1 MQFDR
6 QFASA
11 RVSTLSI
18 RKKAYRFVDVS
29 SKWIYYRSLAAFGW
43 PLLIA
48 VSGVCGFE
56 ANSLFAQAPVSFKEQ
71 IAPILQQ
78 HCVACHGA
86 KRAEGGYR
94 LDAAEQMLKP
104 GDGGN
109 NPVVPMKSV
118 DSEIV
123 QRIRSHD
130 PDIQMPAESEPL
142 ASEHVELIAKW
153 MDEGAK
159 LDGVAMSDPLWL
171 VIPPAATAKSPE
183 HYPNALPIT
192 ALSFSPDGNQLI
204 SSGYHEALVWN
215 PVEGQLVGRLPNQV
229 QRAYTMLGLS
239 AGNVLAVGGGTP
251 GAKGE
256 LRLIDRNSGVTQHVL
271 ARSNDV
277 VLDCAMRPGKNEL
290 AVALADNTIRIID
303 LDKMEQ
309 RKTIASHADW
319 VTQLAY
325 SDDGKRLGSS
335 SRDKSAKVIDA
346 ETGDLLVSYP
356 GHAAAVRG
364 IASIGDGAQWMSV
377 GADNKWHR
385 WELEGAKKIAEVPL
399 GGEPAKLLKIDQ
411 SVIVPCADKHWVK
424 IDLSSNAVSLKIPGH
439 EDWVVSVAYS
449 PTTNKLA
456 TGGIDGSVRVWNAAD
471 GSLLKNWVARP

>member
-1 MQFDR
+1 MGG
-6 QFASA
+6 SA
-11 RVSTLSI
+11 KYI
-18 RKKAYRFVDVS
+18 AYCNL
-29 SKWIYYRSLAAFGW
+29 LAIGRT
-43 PLLIA
+43 LLIA
-48 VSGVCGFE
+48 TSGALGFE
-56 ANSLFAQAPVSFKEQ
+56 ADSLLAQTPVSFKEQ
-71 IAPILQQ
+71 IAPILQE

-86 KRAEGGYR
+86 KRSEGGYR

-109 NPVVPMKSV
+109 NPVVPMKSA

-130 PDIQMPAESEPL
+130 PDVQMPAESEPL
-142 ASEHVELIAKW
+142 ATEQIELIAKW

-159 LDGVAMSDPLWL
+159 LDGVTLSDPLWL

-192 ALSFSPDGNQLI
+192 ALSFSPDGSQLI

-215 PVEGQLVGRLPNQV
+215 PVEGNLVGRLPNQV
-229 QRAYTMLGLS
+229 QRAYAMLAMN
-239 AGNVLAVGGGTP
+239 AGNVWAVGGGTP

-256 LRLIDRNSGVTQHVL
+256 LRLVDRTSGATQHVL

-277 VLDCAMRPGKNEL
+277 VLDCVMRPGKNEL

-309 RKTIASHADW
+309 RKSLASHADW

-364 IASIGDGAQWMSV
+364 IASIGDGSQWMSV

-385 WELEGAKKIAEVPL
+385 WELEGAKKVAEVPL

-411 SVIVPCADKHWVK
+411 AVIVPCADKHWVK
-424 IDLSSNAVSLKIPGH
+424 IELSNNAVSLKIPGH
-439 EDWVVSVAYS
+439 EDWVVSVAYT
-449 PTTNKLA
+449 PATNRLA
-456 TGGIDGSVRVWNAAD
+456 TGGIDGSIRVWNAAD
-471 GSLLKNWVARP
+471 GTLVKNWMAKP

>member
-1 MQFDR
+1 VNLRIRFNH
-6 QFASA
+6 
-11 RVSTLSI
+11 STIS
-18 RKKAYRFVDVS
+18 KAFHQ
-29 SKWIYYRSLAAFGW
+29 AF
-43 PLLIA
+43 LIA
-48 VSGVCGFE
+48 VISVWGVDGDTVM
-56 ANSLFAQAPVSFKEQ
+56 AQAPVSFREQ
-71 IAPILQQ
+71 IAPILQE

-86 KRAEGGYR
+86 KRTEGGYR
-94 LDAAEQMLKP
+94 LDAAEQMLKV

-109 NPVVPMKSV
+109 SPVVPMKSA

-130 PDIQMPAESEPL
+130 PDIQMPADSEPL
-142 ASEHVELIAKW
+142 ATEQIELIAKW

-159 LDGVAMSDPLWL
+159 LDGVTMSDPLWL

-183 HYPNALPIT
+183 HYPNSLPIT
-192 ALSFSPDGNQLI
+192 ALAFSPDGNQLL

-215 PVEGQLVGRLPNQV
+215 PVDSQLIGRLPNQV
-229 QRAYTMLGLS
+229 QRAYAMLGLN
-239 AGNVLAVGGGTP
+239 AGNVLIVGGGTP
-251 GAKGE
+251 GVKGE
-256 LRLIDRNSGVTQHVL
+256 LRVIDRHSGATQHVI
-271 ARSNDV
+271 ARANDV
-277 VLDCAMRPGKNEL
+277 VLDCALRPGKNEL

-303 LDKMEQ
+303 LDKTEQ

-346 ETGDLLVSYP
+346 ESGDLLVSYP

-364 IASIGDGAQWMSV
+364 IASIGDGTQWMSV
-377 GADNKWHR
+377 GSDNKWHR

-424 IDLSSNAVSLKIPGH
+424 IELSNNSVSLKIPGH

-449 PTTNKLA
+449 PTTNRLA
-456 TGGIDGSVRVWNAAD
+456 TGGMDGSIRVWNAAD
-471 GSLLKNWVARP
+471 GALLNKWLAKP

>member
-1 MQFDR
+1 M

-11 RVSTLSI
+11 RVSTLSFCSI
-18 RKKAYRFVDVS
+18 LSRTVYIS
-29 SKWIYYRSLAAFGW
+29 SKRVICKGPKVIARAVLLAAASVF
-43 PLLIA
+43 
-48 VSGVCGFE
+48 GFE
-56 ANSLFAQAPVSFKEQ
+56 ADTLLAQTPVSFKEQ
-71 IAPILQQ
+71 IAPILQE

-94 LDAAEQMLKP
+94 LDAVEQMLKP

-109 NPVVPMKSV
+109 NPVVPMKSAE
-118 DSEIV
+118 SEIV
-123 QRIRSHD
+123 LRIGSHD
-130 PDIQMPAESEPL
+130 PDVQMPADSEPL
-142 ASEHVELIAKW
+142 ASQQIELIMKW

-159 LDGVAMSDPLWL
+159 LDVVSMSDPLWL

-192 ALSFSPDGNQLI
+192 ALSFSLDGSQLI

-215 PVEGQLVGRLPNQV
+215 PVEGNLLGRLPNQV
-229 QRAYTMLGLS
+229 QRTYTMLGMN

-256 LRLIDRNSGVTQHVL
+256 LRLVDRNSGATQHVL

-277 VLDCAMRPGKNEL
+277 VRDCAIRPGKNEL

-309 RKTIASHADW
+309 RKTIVSHADW

-364 IASIGDGAQWMSV
+364 IASIGDGSQWMSV

-385 WELEGAKKIAEVPL
+385 WELEGAKKLAEITL
-399 GGEPAKLLKIDQ
+399 SGEPAKLLKIDQ
-411 SVIVPCADKHWVK
+411 SVIVPCSDKHWVK

-471 GSLLKNWVARP
+471 GTLVKSWMAKP

>member
-1 MQFDR
+1 MQFGR

-18 RKKAYRFVDVS
+18 RSIANRYVDS
-29 SKWIYYRSLAAFGW
+29 SSTQIVWQVLAALART
-43 PLLIA
+43 LLIVA
-48 VSGVCGFE
+48 SSALGFE
-56 ANSLFAQAPVSFKEQ
+56 GDSLFAQTPVSFKEQ
-71 IAPILQQ
+71 IAPILQE

-94 LDAAEQMLKP
+94 LDAVEQMLKP

-109 NPVVPMKSV
+109 NPVVPMKSA

-130 PDIQMPAESEPL
+130 PDVQMPAESEPL
-142 ASEHVELIAKW
+142 ASEQIELIAKW

-171 VIPPAATAKSPE
+171 VVPPAATARSPE

-192 ALSFSPDGNQLI
+192 ALSFSPDGSQLI

-215 PVEGQLVGRLPNQV
+215 PVEGNLVGRLPNQV
-229 QRAYTMLGLS
+229 QRAYTMLAMN
-239 AGNVLAVGGGTP
+239 AGNVWAVGGGTP
-251 GAKGE
+251 GSKGE
-256 LRLIDRNSGVTQHVL
+256 LRLVDRNSGATQHVL

-277 VLDCAMRPGKNEL
+277 VLDCVMRPGKNEL

-303 LDKMEQ
+303 LDRMEQ

-335 SRDKSAKVIDA
+335 SRDKSAKIIDA
-346 ETGDLLVSYP
+346 ENGDLLVSYP

-399 GGEPAKLLKIDQ
+399 GGEPAKMLKIDQ

-424 IDLSSNAVSLKIPGH
+424 IELSNNAVSLKIPGH
-439 EDWVVSVAYS
+439 EDWVVSVAYN
-449 PTTNKLA
+449 PTTNRLA
-456 TGGIDGSVRVWNAAD
+456 TGGIDGSIRVWNAAD
-471 GSLLKNWVARP
+471 GALLKNWIAKP